1 MIRGILAI
9 LFVVIFL
16 IVSIPIWGILW
27 IVGRFNAKNA
37 ELAGLRIVQGA
48 FRIVSFIAGN
58 RVIVNGRE
66 NLPSKDEAVVYIAN
80 HRSFF
85 DVICGYPLMPGLTG
99 FIAKDSF
106 EHVPLLSTW
115 MRKLHCLFLNRTN
128 TRAGMQM
135 MLTAVDYVK
144 SGVSIFIFP
153 EGTRSKSKEML
164 EFKGGSF
171 KIATKSKSKIIP
183 VAFTNSSYVFED
195 RFPKLPWLRR
205 GTIVITFGTPI
216 ETAGL
221 TRQEEKELPRQ
232 VQKTVQEMLFENAK
246 IWEQNATA
254 GELKKA
260 RSLSNPGTE
269 GKEPIKED

>member
-16 IVSIPIWGILW
+16 IVSIPIWGVLW
-27 IVGRFNAKNA
+27 IVGRFSAEKA

-48 FRIVSFIAGN
+48 FRVVSFITGN

-66 NLPSKDEAVVYIAN
+66 NLPAKDEAVVYIAN

-85 DVICGYPLMPGLTG
+85 DVITGYPLMTGRTG
-99 FIAKDSF
+99 FISKDSF

-115 MRKLHCLFLNRTN
+115 MRKLHCLFLNRKD

-135 MLTAVDYVK
+135 MLTAVEYVK
-144 SGVSIFIFP
+144 NGISIFIFP
-153 EGTRSKSKEML
+153 EGTRSKTGEML

-171 KIATKSKSKIIP
+171 KIATKSKARIIP
-183 VAFTNSSYVFED
+183 MAFTNTSYIFED
-195 RFPKLPWLRR
+195 RFPKLPWIRR
-205 GTIVITFGTPI
+205 GTIVISIGTPI

-221 TRQEEKELPRQ
+221 SRAEEKELPSR
-232 VQKTVQEMLFENAK
+232 VQSIVQEMLLENGK
-246 IWEQNATA
+246 IWEANATA

-269 GKEPIKED
+269 GKEPVKED